1 MTKKKLKVAVIY
13 GGRSPEHEVSI
24 ESARKVIEA
33 LDRKKYS
40 VASIKIPKSGKFNY
54 DTLRKFDVVLPILHG
69 LLGEDGTIQGLLKL
83 INVPFGG
90 AGVLGSAVGMD
101 KDVAKRL
108 LRDAEILVPKF
119 LVYRQGEKILFNE
132 VKGALGTPI
141 FIKPANLGSSV
152 GIHKVKNKREF
163 ERAVKDAFKY
173 DSKIIIEETIN
184 GKEIECAV
192 IGNEKLVASF
202 PGEIIPKD
210 EFYTYKAKYD
220 NSGGTVY
227 KIPARLS
234 GKFTK
239 KIQKLAI
246 RSYKV
251 LSCEG
256 MGRVDMFLTKSGKIF
271 VNEINTIPG
280 PVMFR
285 RMWEASGMPFSK
297 VLDKLIRLAIE
308 RFNRE
313 KKLKTTFLV
322 LMLR

>member
-83 INVPFGG
+83 INVPFVG

-101 KDVAKRL
+101 KDASKKLLSYAKIPVVKFITC
-108 LRDAEILVPKF
+108 EKENVPGFSETRRK
-119 LVYRQGEKILFNE
+119 
-132 VKGALGTPI
+132 LGLPM
-141 FIKPANLGSSV
+141 FIKPANTGSSV
-152 GIHKVKNKREF
+152 GVSKVKNEKEYKG
-163 ERAVKDAFKY
+163 AVQHAFRFDK
-173 DSKIIIEETIN
+173 KILIEE
-184 GKEIECAV
+184 GVKGREIECAV
-192 IGNEKLVASF
+192 IGNEKPVASL

-210 EFYTYKAKYD
+210 EFYTYYAKYD
-220 NSGGTVY
+220 DSSGTVY
-227 KIPARLS
+227 KIPAKLS
-234 GKFTK
+234 SKLAK

-246 RSYKV
+246 RTYKV

-256 MGRVDMFLTKSGKIF
+256 MGRVDMFLTKSGRVF

-285 RMWEASGMPFSK
+285 RMWETSGVPFPK
-297 VLDKLIRLAIE
+297 LLDKLIDLALE
-308 RFNRE
+308 RF
-313 KKLKTTFLV
+313 KKEQK
-322 LMLR
+322 LRNTYK

>member
-192 IGNEKLVASF
+192 IGNEKPVASF

-246 RSYKV
+246 RTYKV

-313 KKLKTTFLV
+313 KKLKTTFK
-322 LMLR
+322 